1 MGIIVDLIIISIVL
15 LSTIL
20 AYKKGFVSL
29 AISLC
34 SFIIAVVLT
43 LVLYQP
49 VSNLV
54 INTTGIDETIENAI
68 YEKAND
74 IMEENNEG
82 NIAGQIVETAKNEML
97 PQTART
103 IAINIVRAGVM
114 IILIIAIKLALKFV
128 DAIANLIAK
137 LPIIN
142 QINKA
147 GGMVYGIFRGILIV
161 YALLLVLTIPG
172 QIDPNNKANQSVDQ
186 SFLGKTMYQNNIL
199 NVFFK

>member
-1 MGIIVDLIIISIVL
+1 MGIIVDLIIIGIVL

-34 SFIIAVVLT
+34 SFVIAIVLT

-54 INTTGIDETIENAI
+54 INTTGIDEAIENSI

-74 IMEENNEG
+74 IMEENNED
-82 NIAGQIVETAKNEML
+82 NVAGQIVETAKNEML

-103 IAINIVRAGVM
+103 IAINIVRGGVM
-114 IILIIAIKLALKFV
+114 IILIIAIKLALRFV
-128 DAIANLIAK
+128 NAIANVIAK

-161 YALLLVLTIPG
+161 YAVLLVLTIPG
-172 QIDPNNKANQSVDQ
+172 QINPNNKANKSVDE
-186 SFLGKTMYQNNIL
+186 SYLGKTMYQNNIL